1 MRRDANADL
10 LRIVSCLAVVGLHS
24 FRLEEGLSFFLY
36 KLCGFSVPMFFVLSG
51 YFLLARKEPPSRCI
65 GRVGKVAVQVLSWNA
80 LYWAAVSLF
89 PAFGRTDGKPVFA
102 SLWEGFL
109 QEGVFWHFWFFGSL
123 LLIYIILPML
133 RKLLSD
139 DRGDIV
145 PRRLYSLW
153 AMLLLVGVTLQALS
167 VCVFRRPLQ
176 AEITQCFRLWTWL
189 QYFLL
194 GGILS
199 LKRDGPYGRRWISA
213 TTVCLV
219 TLVVV
224 LYQSIISCFTRMYLA
239 EFYYD
244 SVLTVVW
251 VVSLFVCVIGTGL
264 SDRAIRTTER
274 LSPYGLGIY
283 IIHPLVR
290 PVLAGLL
297 PDGME
302 SLMFFPLLV
311 TVSLFLVMVLGKIP
325 LLCNLVSVKSWK
337 GKEEA
342 NG

>member
-1 MRRDANADL
+1 MRRDAGADL
-10 LRIVSCLAVVGLHS
+10 LRIVSCLAVVGLHG
-24 FRLEEGLSFFLY
+24 FILEDGLSFFLY
-36 KLCGFSVPMFFVLSG
+36 RLCGFSVPMFFVLSG
-51 YFLLARKEPPSRCI
+51 YFLLARKEPPSRCV
-65 GRVGKVAVQVLSWNA
+65 GRTERVAVTVLSWNA

-89 PAFGRTDGKPVFA
+89 PAFGRTDGKPAFA

-109 QEGVFWHFWFFGSL
+109 QEGIFWHFWFFGSL
-123 LLIYIILPML
+123 SLIYIILPAL
-133 RKLLSD
+133 RKILSD
-139 DRGDIV
+139 GRGDIV

-153 AMLLLVGVTLQALS
+153 AMLLLVGVALQALS

-194 GGILS
+194 GGILF
-199 LKRDGPYGRRWISA
+199 LKRDGAYGRGWISSA
-213 TTVCLV
+213 TVCLA

-224 LYQSIISCFTRMYLA
+224 LYQSVIPYFTWMYLA

-251 VVSLFVCVIGTGL
+251 VVSLFVRITGTGL
-264 SDRAIRTTER
+264 SDRAVRITER

-283 IIHPLVR
+283 IIHPLIH

-297 PDGME
+297 PGGME
-302 SLMFFPLLV
+302 SLAFFPLLA
-311 TVSLFLVMVLGKIP
+311 TVSLFLAVVLGKIP
-325 LLCNLVSVKSWK
+325 LLRNLVSVESWK